1 MATENGSQATI
12 DDSIKKLF
20 DAMDIIAAQQIKN
33 LQFDKTVKCSITD
46 DSKSEQGEYTVT
58 DGSSTFK
65 AYSES
70 TKYSNGASVY
80 VNIPNGDY
88 NNKKLITGRYDQ
100 DRKDYNTND
109 PEKSY
114 IDITQNLISSSIG
127 ETGIIAN
134 GEKTQITIWD
144 SGDNFNKKLEEE
156 KDDTKKDEG
165 IKYKAYKKMLVKAKF
180 KNYLAT
186 RNVILGNYGIRID
199 ILGEKKNTA
208 EQTVEDWYMFKL
220 DSSSMIGDPYK
231 FEVGFEQKLLFD
243 LDPDVNITR
252 VRVVLYQD
260 KNFYDKSKNLLA
272 PSNFDDIFVSEP
284 FVSFGYSLEDFTE
297 DTVLL
302 YTFDSKKYAEHLTPE
317 TKEALAKQ
325 SEIEHQK
332 DNTKQTFT
340 VEDLDKTELYTEQLN
355 KLNKK
360 KIILRWV
367 HETTSENE
375 KTRSFESIAQ
385 EEDIPTGAIVHW
397 YKYDLTQG
405 VTDKIAGAF
414 WVEMVEQKN
423 KFELEYSPNPK
434 KSFEMFRVVVECMS
448 REYVNNYLIAN
459 DEDILEIENKPEDK
473 RTDEEKEKLDNLKN
487 SYLEKIHDYISKDLK
502 FENENMVPDENTI
515 DLIKGLTITCDDG
528 EGGYNGVYRIY
539 NDSGQIMS
547 SSEATKS
554 RILTAKYTSIVSGV
568 AELDTAEKITWSIPL
583 ENTMIYRPTEDTDYS
598 FYDKVGNITQEDW
611 NKKTVDYFTYS
622 NTTKK
627 YTKVTS
633 WDERDVYYKKNRT
646 QVEIKD
652 NYFQIT
658 RYGVKPDKAAG
669 TEEADS
675 TQQYFRIKEYYTQSA
690 INNTVYCTITKNN
703 RTYTAE
709 FSMVFGPVGTNGT
722 DFTFTLE
729 FDNKQPAITSS
740 EDSVTI
746 IPKVYDYQNKDV
758 TEKYISKISYKWY
771 SFNGDYYEA
780 NKKNAIEIG
789 EINEKTGAVTLT
801 LNSHNMEDLNYF
813 ILQGK
818 VSNAVN
824 IQNLKK
830 YDNSDNK
837 DKTVDG
843 KVEVDKLVE
852 NTGSNKK
859 GVDISLY
866 TYLPIPVRRTDEY
879 TTFDGATRV
888 SYNTSGVDP
897 QYYKDPYVIYHYA
910 DKKTSSVENINW
922 MMSFGKDTRSSATGA
937 TNLKYYPTLDS
948 DHKLIPPSM
957 FLQDNGKEVSV
968 IGFSFG
974 SSGIQLEWIQPLYIY
989 QNVFSSSL
997 LNSWDGS
1004 LTFDEENGTILS
1016 TMMGAGKKDSQNRF
1030 NGVLMGDLSPAFET
1044 EEGVKALSDYYSG
1057 IGLYGFNAGQ
1067 KSFGLN
1073 INGRAFF
1080 GKSGKGQ
1087 ILIDGNS
1094 GTIQSQHFL
1103 ASMKKFYNDEEGEPT
1118 DVKKAGMRIDLDNG
1132 ILETYG
1138 LNSTAMIK
1146 IDPSAGG
1153 KDGQEGNG
1161 AYFVVRS
1168 SAGDN
1173 SDSTDELDQETEK
1186 TNKKGTEIFYAGKK
1200 KYFLQSHNYTKQKM
1214 SVPAEKTDAED
1225 DDFPKEEI
1233 EYGRGINFDLMKGK
1247 LNAFNFTLTAT
1258 DASTGAYVKL
1268 NSENTNSGNPY
1279 FVIHGVKKDE
1289 SGNVV
1294 HANNL
1299 LYFSNKIQ
1307 RMRSLDYNTHDE
1319 TGTEINLTNGK
1330 ITSYDFN
1337 LKAVRKN
1344 QGIQMSSSGSP
1355 FLLIKARENPDDEKS
1370 ASKTLVYITNSK
1382 DKDGHAQFY
1391 LQSKDYSSTHG
1402 SEAGVRFDLGNNKI
1416 TAYDFNITAYHPYT
1430 DKDGK
1435 PQRYTLRIDSGQ
1447 NDIPFQ
1453 VGTRFKVHWDGEVEA
1468 DFIKATA
1475 GKIGPFTFN
1484 KNALYTGTGD
1494 KADTIDGPG
1503 VYLGAEGL
1511 GVASG
1516 KFKADKNGNISL
1528 TGAITGTK
1536 WSVDSAGKATFDN
1549 INATGGLIAGWT
1561 IGNGYLENGST
1572 KLSASG
1578 LDFSGGHLHA
1588 NELKFGGV
1596 TLTNSK
1602 LSIGS
1607 GVELSSLKLTMGSGV
1622 ELSASGL
1629 NAGANVSL
1637 NASGL
1642 TISGA
1647 SLTAGVGGGL
1657 LTGGSF
1663 FVGNN
1668 LYVTGGAQ
1676 IDGTLIVGKKPLG
1689 DLAFENSVKKKVN
1702 VTLTKEVSY
1711 AGQATSCSTTVH
1723 ISWSVNDKN
1732 ELQGGPW
1739 VNSGAGNRGFDAV
1752 VTATGTS
1759 PGGSKTVTITAT
1771 GAEVE
1776 ISPKDKGTANLSN
1789 GSFSSVTL
1797 S

>member
-1 MATENGSQATI
+1 MATENGSQATME
-12 DDSIKKLF
+12 DNIKKLF
-20 DAMDIIAAQQIKN
+20 DAMDIIAAQQVKN

-70 TKYSNGASVY
+70 TKYSSGASVY

-100 DRKDYNTND
+100 DRADYNTND

-114 IDITQNLISSSIG
+114 IDITQNLISNSTG
-127 ETGIIAN
+127 ETGIVAN

-144 SGDNFNKKLEEE
+144 SGDNFSKKLEEE
-156 KDDTKKDEG
+156 KDDTKKNEG
-165 IKYKAYKKMLVKAKF
+165 VKYKAYKKMLIKAKF
-180 KNYLAT
+180 KNYLSQ
-186 RNVILGNYGIRID
+186 RNVILGNYGIRVD

-243 LDPDVNITR
+243 LDPDVNIIR

-260 KNFYDKSKNLLA
+260 KNFYDKSKNLLT
-272 PSNFDDIFVSEP
+272 PSSFDDIFVSEP

-302 YTFDSKKYAEHLTPE
+302 YTFDSKKYAEHLTEE
-317 TKEALAKQ
+317 TKQVLAKQ
-325 SEIEHQK
+325 SEIDHQK
-332 DNTKQTFT
+332 DSNIKSFT
-340 VEDLDKTELYTEQLN
+340 VEDLDDTALYTEQLN

-367 HETTSENE
+367 HETTNEDE

-385 EEDIPTGAIVHW
+385 EGDIPTGAIVHW

-405 VTDKIAGAF
+405 VTDEIAGAF
-414 WVEMVEQKN
+414 WVEMKEQKN

-487 SYLEKIHDYISKDLK
+487 SYLEKIHDYISEDLK

-583 ENTMIYRPTEDTDYS
+583 ENTMIYHPTENTDYS
-598 FYDKVGNITQEDW
+598 FYDKVGNVTQEDW

-622 NTTKK
+622 NITKE
-627 YTKVTS
+627 YTKVTN
-633 WDERDVYYKKNRT
+633 WDEREVYYQKNRT

-652 NYFQIT
+652 NYFKIT
-658 RYGVKPDKAAG
+658 RYGVKPNKAAG

-675 TQQYFRIKEYYTQSA
+675 TQQYFRIKDYYTQSA

-758 TEKYISKISYKWY
+758 TEKYISKISYQWY

-789 EINEKTGAVTLT
+789 EIDEKTGAVTLT
-801 LNSHNMEDLNYF
+801 LNSHSMEDLNYF

-830 YDNSDNK
+830 YDNSDTA
-837 DKTVDG
+837 DKTADG
-843 KVEVDKLVE
+843 KVEVDELVE
-852 NTGSNKK
+852 NTGGNKK

-866 TYLPIPVRRTDEY
+866 TYLPIPIRRTDEY
-879 TTFDGATRV
+879 TTFDGANKIA
-888 SYNTSGVDP
+888 YNTSGVDP
-897 QYYKDPYVIYHYA
+897 QYYKDPYTIYHYV
-910 DKKTSSVENINW
+910 DKKTSFVENINW
-922 MMSFGKDTRSSATGA
+922 MMSFGKDTRSSSTGA

-957 FLQDNGKEVSV
+957 YLQDNGRQVSV
-968 IGFSFG
+968 IGFSHG
-974 SSGIQLEWIQPLYIY
+974 SSGLQFEWIQPLYIY

-1016 TMMGAGKKDSQNRF
+1016 TMIGAGKKDSENRF
-1030 NGVLMGDLSPAFET
+1030 NGVLMGDLSPAFNT
-1044 EEGVKALSDYYSG
+1044 EEGVKALKDYYSG
-1057 IGLYGFNAGQ
+1057 IGLYGFNEGQ

-1103 ASMKKFYNDEEGEPT
+1103 ATMKNFYNNSEDEPT
-1118 DVKKAGMRIDLDNG
+1118 DVKKAGMKIDLDNG

-1138 LNSTAMIK
+1138 LDSTAMIK

-1153 KDGQEGNG
+1153 KDGKEGNG

-1173 SDSTDELDQETEK
+1173 LDSENSIDQETEAK
-1186 TNKKGTEIFYAGKK
+1186 NTKGTEIFYAGKK
-1200 KYFLQSHNYTKQKM
+1200 KYFLQSHNYTKKTM
-1214 SVPAEKTDAED
+1214 STPVEVTDGED
-1225 DDFPKEEI
+1225 EFTEEVI
-1233 EYGRGINFDLMKGK
+1233 EYGRGINFDLMQGK

-1258 DASTGAYVKL
+1258 DSSTGAYVKL
-1268 NSENTNSGNPY
+1268 NSENTNNGTPY
-1279 FVIHGVKKDE
+1279 FVIHGVEKDK
-1289 SGNVV
+1289 SGNTL
-1294 HANNL
+1294 HANDL
-1299 LYFSNKIQ
+1299 LYFSNKSQ
-1307 RMRSLDYNTHDE
+1307 RLRSLDYNTHNE

-1330 ITSYDFN
+1330 ITSYDFH

-1344 QGIQMSSSGSP
+1344 QGIQMSSDGKP
-1355 FLLIKARENPDDEKS
+1355 FLLIKARENPDDETS
-1370 ASKTLVYITNSK
+1370 QGKTLIYITNSSSE
-1382 DKDGHAQFY
+1382 DGKAKFY
-1391 LQSKDYSSTHG
+1391 LQSKDYNSKSG
-1402 SEAGVRFDLGNNKI
+1402 SEKGIKIDLGDNKI

-1430 DKDGK
+1430 DSEGN
-1435 PQRYTLRIDSGQ
+1435 PHRYTLKIDSSE
-1447 NDIPFQ
+1447 DKIPFQ
-1453 VGTRFKVHWDGEVEA
+1453 IGTRFKVHWDGKVEA
-1468 DFIKATA
+1468 DYIEANSGRIAGWYLISQTGFERGIYSYDPTDSDAHGIQLLAKGEIRVGHVTTSKVAYYMVLNTETNKFEQRNKKPSNYDELEKKGEAYTVYQQSKANQIGFVVNSSGQVTANGAQLNSAKILEATLTNCTIQSAKVGTLEGGTISGANISGGSITGATITGGKISGGTIEGATISAKGMISCGGLTVA
-1475 GKIGPFTFN
+1475 GKNYTN
-1484 KNALYTGTGD
+1484 KSINFKPIDIKSGAVRSVINSSSGFKTPASTTGTGGGGGSGGRVTVGG
-1494 KADTIDGPG
+1494 TI
-1503 VYLGAEGL
+1503 
-1511 GVASG
+1511 
-1516 KFKADKNGNISL
+1516 
-1528 TGAITGTK
+1528 T
-1536 WSVDSAGKATFDN
+1536 DSAGKACR
-1549 INATGGLIAGWT
+1549 
-1561 IGNGYLENGST
+1561 Y
-1572 KLSASG
+1572 
-1578 LDFSGGHLHA
+1578 
-1588 NELKFGGV
+1588 
-1596 TLTNSK
+1596 
-1602 LSIGS
+1602 
-1607 GVELSSLKLTMGSGV
+1607 
-1622 ELSASGL
+1622 
-1629 NAGANVSL
+1629 
-1637 NASGL
+1637 
-1642 TISGA
+1642 
-1647 SLTAGVGGGL
+1647 
-1657 LTGGSF
+1657 
-1663 FVGNN
+1663 N
-1668 LYVTGGAQ
+1668 LYVDLASSPAHSHTIPAMTCERTGGT
-1676 IDGTLIVGKKPLG
+1676 DGITSFHHITLKMDVLASELG
-1689 DLAFENSVKKKVN
+1689 QESD
-1702 VTLTKEVSY
+1702 
-1711 AGQATSCSTTVH
+1711 G
-1723 ISWSVNDKN
+1723 
-1732 ELQGGPW
+1732 
-1739 VNSGAGNRGFDAV
+1739 
-1752 VTATGTS
+1752 
-1759 PGGSKTVTITAT
+1759 
-1771 GAEVE
+1771 
-1776 ISPKDKGTANLSN
+1776 
-1789 GSFSSVTL
+1789 
-1797 S
+1797 

>member
-1 MATENGSQATI
+1 MATENGSQATME
-12 DDSIKKLF
+12 DSIKKLF
-20 DAMDIIAAQQIKN
+20 DAMDIIAAQQVKN

-46 DSKSEQGEYTVT
+46 DSKSDKGEYTVT

-100 DRKDYNTND
+100 DRKDYNSND

-114 IDITQNLISSSIG
+114 IDITQNLISNTTEEVG
-127 ETGIIAN
+127 LIAN
-134 GEKTQITIWD
+134 GEETQITIWD
-144 SGDNFNKKLEEE
+144 SGDNFSKKLEEE
-156 KDDTKKDEG
+156 KDDTNKGEG
-165 IKYKAYKKMLVKAKF
+165 VKFKAYKKMLIKAKF
-180 KNYLAT
+180 KSLLSN
-186 RNVILGNYGIRID
+186 RNVILGNYGLRVD
-199 ILGEKKNTA
+199 ILGEKKNTS
-208 EQTVEDWYMFKL
+208 EQTIEEWYVFKL
-220 DSSSMIGDPYK
+220 DSSNMIGDPYN
-231 FEVGFEQKLLFD
+231 FEVGFDQKLLFD

-252 VRVVLYQD
+252 VRVVFYQD
-260 KNFYDKSKNLLA
+260 KNFYDKSKNLLT
-272 PSNFDDIFVSEP
+272 PTEIKNIFVSEP
-284 FVSFGYSLEDFTE
+284 FVSFGYSLTDFDE

-302 YTFDSKKYAEHLTPE
+302 YTFDSKKYAEYLTE
-317 TKEALAKQ
+317 DTKKELAEK
-325 SEIEHQK
+325 SK
-332 DNTKQTFT
+332 ADSKTAFT
-340 VEDLDKTELYTEQLN
+340 VEDLDDTTLYKEQLD

-367 HETTSENE
+367 HETTGEDDQN
-375 KTRSFESIAQ
+375 RSFESIAQ
-385 EEDIPTGAIVHW
+385 ESDIPTGVIIHW
-397 YKYDLTQG
+397 YKYNLTQG
-405 VTDKIAGAF
+405 VTDEIAGAF
-414 WVEMVEQKN
+414 WEEMKEQKD
-423 KFELEYSPNPK
+423 KFELEYYPDTS
-434 KSFEMFRVVVECMS
+434 KSFEMFRVIIECMS

-459 DEDILEIENKPEDK
+459 DEDILEIENKKEED
-473 RTDEEKEKLDNLKN
+473 RTDDEKEKLENLKN
-487 SYLEKIHDYISKDLK
+487 SYLEQIHDYISEDLK
-502 FENENMVPDENTI
+502 FENENMVPDANTI

-547 SSEATKS
+547 SSESTKL
-554 RILTAKYTSIVSGV
+554 RLLTAKYTSIVSGV
-568 AELDTAEKITWSIPL
+568 EELDTAEKIMWSIPL
-583 ENTMIYRPTEDTDYS
+583 ENTMIYTPTEDEEYS
-598 FYDKVGNITQEDW
+598 FYDKVGNITEDQFKA
-611 NKKTVDYFTYS
+611 KKVDYFTYS
-622 NTTKK
+622 NTDKK
-627 YTKVTS
+627 YTKATD
-633 WDERDVYYKKNRT
+633 WNEKDVYYQKNRT
-646 QVEIKD
+646 QVSIQD
-652 NYFQIT
+652 GYLQIT
-658 RYGVKPDKAAG
+658 RYGVKPDAAAG

-675 TQQYFRIKEYYTQSA
+675 TQQYFRIKDYYTQSA

-729 FDNKQPAITSS
+729 FDNKQPAITST
-740 EDSVTI
+740 EDSVII
-746 IPKVYDYQNKDV
+746 IPKIYDYQNKDV
-758 TEKYISKISYKWY
+758 TEKYISKISYGWY
-771 SFNGDYYEA
+771 SYNGDYCD
-780 NKKNAIEIG
+780 NHGGKNAIEIG
-789 EINEKTGAVTLT
+789 EKDDKTGAVTLI
-801 LNSHNMEDLNYF
+801 LNSHEMSDLNYF
-813 ILQGK
+813 ILKGK
-818 VSNAVN
+818 VANAVN

-830 YDNSDNK
+830 YNDSDTA
-837 DKTVDG
+837 DKTADG
-843 KVEVDKLVE
+843 KVEVDELVE
-852 NTGSNKK
+852 NTGGNKK

-866 TYLPIPVRRTDEY
+866 TYLPIPIRRTDEY
-879 TTFDGATRV
+879 TTFDGANKIA
-888 SYNTSGVDP
+888 YNTSGVDP
-897 QYYKDPYVIYHYA
+897 QYYQDPYTIYHYV
-910 DKKTSSVENINW
+910 DKKTSFVENINW
-922 MMSFGKDTRSSATGA
+922 MMSFGKDTRSSSTGA

-957 FLQDNGKEVSV
+957 YLQDNGRQVSV
-968 IGFSFG
+968 VGFSHG
-974 SSGIQLEWIQPLYIY
+974 SSGLQFEWIQPLYIY

-1016 TMMGAGKKDSQNRF
+1016 TMIGAGKKDSENRF
-1030 NGVLMGDLSPAFET
+1030 NGVLMGDLSPAFNT
-1044 EEGVKALSDYYSG
+1044 EEGVKALQDYYSG
-1057 IGLYGFNAGQ
+1057 IGLYGFNEGQ

-1103 ASMKKFYNDEEGEPT
+1103 AAMKNFYNDSEDEPT
-1118 DVKKAGMRIDLDNG
+1118 DVKKAGMKIDLDNG
-1132 ILETYG
+1132 TLETYG
-1138 LNSTAMIK
+1138 LDSTAMIK

-1153 KDGQEGNG
+1153 KDGKEGNG

-1173 SDSTDELDQETEK
+1173 SDSEDSIDQETEAK
-1186 TNKKGTEIFYAGKK
+1186 NTKGTEIFYAGKK
-1200 KYFLQSHNYTKQKM
+1200 KYFLQSHNYTKKTM
-1214 SVPAEKTDAED
+1214 STPVEVTDEED
-1225 DDFPKEEI
+1225 EFTEQTI

-1258 DASTGAYVKL
+1258 DSSTGAYVKL
-1268 NSENTNSGNPY
+1268 NSENTNNGTPY
-1279 FVIHGVKKDE
+1279 FVIHGVEKDN
-1289 SGNVV
+1289 SGNTV
-1294 HANNL
+1294 HANDL
-1299 LYFSNKIQ
+1299 LYFSNKSQ
-1307 RMRSLDYNTHDE
+1307 RLRSLDYNTHNE

-1330 ITSYDFN
+1330 ITSYDFH

-1344 QGIQMSSSGSP
+1344 QGIQMSSDGKP
-1355 FLLIKARENPDDEKS
+1355 FLLIKARENPDDETTKG
-1370 ASKTLVYITNSK
+1370 KTLIYITNSSSE
-1382 DKDGHAQFY
+1382 DGKAKFY
-1391 LQSKDYSSTHG
+1391 LQSKDYSSKSG
-1402 SEAGVRFDLGNNKI
+1402 SEAGVRIDLGNNKI
-1416 TAYDFNITAYHPYT
+1416 TAYDFNITAYHKYT

-1447 NDIPFQ
+1447 NDVPFQ
-1453 VGTRFKVHWDGEVEA
+1453 VGTRFKVHWDGEVDA

-1503 VYLGAEGL
+1503 VYLGSEGL

-1549 INATGGLIAGWT
+1549 IDATGGLIAGWT
-1561 IGNGYLENGST
+1561 IGNGFLQNGST

-1602 LSIGS
+1602 LSMGD
-1607 GVELSSLKLTMGSGV
+1607 GVELSSAKLTMGSGV

-1629 NAGANVSL
+1629 TAGANVSL

-1663 FVGNN
+1663 FVGSN

-1676 IDGTLIVGKKPLG
+1676 IDGTLMVGKKALG

-1711 AGQATSCSTTVH
+1711 SGQSTSCSANVTV
-1723 ISWSVNDKN
+1723 SWSVDAKGV
-1732 ELQGGPW
+1732 LTGGPW
-1739 VNSGAGNRGFDAV
+1739 VNSSNGNKSFSTT

-1771 GAEVE
+1771 DAEVE